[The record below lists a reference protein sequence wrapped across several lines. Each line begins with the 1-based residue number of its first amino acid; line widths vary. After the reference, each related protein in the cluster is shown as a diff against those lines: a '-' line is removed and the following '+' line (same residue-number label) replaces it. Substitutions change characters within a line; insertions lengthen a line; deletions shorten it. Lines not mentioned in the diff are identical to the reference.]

1 MSCWS
6 AVRIC
11 QDSGLLVYVDFPE
24 QPKHG
29 EEHGYLAYQNSQ
41 VVPDS
46 ERGGEGK
53 QWPTSRLIGNTCTD
67 TWRSALWLPG
77 FALQGSL

>member
-1 MSCWS
+1 MSCWF

-11 QDSGLLVYVDFPE
+11 EDSGLLVYVDFPE

-41 VVPDS
+41 VVSDS
-46 ERGGEGK
+46 ERGGEGER
-53 QWPTSRLIGNTCTD
+53 TNCCVV
-67 TWRSALWLPG
+67 
-77 FALQGSL
+77 